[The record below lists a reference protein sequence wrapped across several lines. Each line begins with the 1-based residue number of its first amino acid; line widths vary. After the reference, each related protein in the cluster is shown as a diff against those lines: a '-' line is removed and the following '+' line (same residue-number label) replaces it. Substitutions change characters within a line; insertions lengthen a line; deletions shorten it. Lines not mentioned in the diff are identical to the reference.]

1 MKTCGDGLVTE
12 WEEVV
17 TALGYIGID
26 GHDIASLTRILSGIV
41 ITGDVGFEEAM
52 GDSSRVSNPRK
63 VTNTPVLSTLMY
75 FEVTA
80 VF

>member
-26 GHDIASLTRILSGIV
+26 GHDIASLTRVLSGIL
-41 ITGDVGFEEAM
+41 ITGDIEFEEAM

-63 VTNTPVLSTLMY
+63 VINTEVFSALRY

-80 VF
+80 IF